1 MEEADLEWDQ
11 LECELMYHCIL
22 LCYDWL
28 VYSKSHLVPFLPD
41 HPIIKSIRGDTSKSF
56 GTVSSAPWGSAAIL
70 PISWAY
76 IKMMGAEGLRSA
88 SEVSMV

>member
-1 MEEADLEWDQ
+1 MSL
-11 LECELMYHCIL
+11 CHHFL
-22 LCYDWL
+22 LHYNWL

-41 HPIIKSIRGDTSKSF
+41 HPVIKIIRGDTSQSF

-76 IKMMGAEGLRSA
+76 IKMMGAEGLRRA
-88 SEVSMV
+88 SEVSEYSWICV